1 MKEKTI
7 NIPIFG
13 GRLTMIFCNDLEEVS
28 KRYKTDS
35 LSNYGAVTMKDE
47 SRFKDYIVAFE
58 WYDHSLIAHE
68 IVHIINY
75 LFLDVG
81 VELDR
86 VNDET
91 QAYLT
96 GYLFKKIKKFIKNSK
111 K

>member
-13 GRLTMIFCNDLEEVS
+13 GTLKIIFCDDLEEVS
-28 KRYKTDS
+28 KKYNTYS
-35 LSNYGAVTMKDE
+35 LSNYGAVTIKNE
-47 SRFKDYIVAFE
+47 SKFNEYIVAFE
-58 WYDHSLIAHE
+58 SYDNSLIAHE

-81 VELDR
+81 VQLDR
-86 VNDET
+86 INDET

-96 GYLFKKIKKFIKNSK
+96 GYLFKKIQKFIKKSK
-111 K
+111 